1 MSDKHLIV
9 EGLSIEFGGQTVVQN
24 LSFTLAPGKT
34 LALVGE
40 SGSGKSVTARS
51 LIGLAGAGARVTAR
65 TLSYSGQDLLG
76 LSERGWRGL
85 RGKGIGFVL
94 QDALVSLDPLRPV
107 GKEILEV
114 LKTHGWGDRRRRAQ
128 RVIELLDTVGVPDPE
143 LRARQRPDQLSGGLR
158 QRALIASA
166 LALDPGLVI
175 ADEPTTALD
184 ATVQAQILQV
194 LQAIKARGDSL
205 LIISHDLAVVAQLA
219 DEVLVLRHGV
229 AVEQGPMQQ
238 VLRNPRHAYTRAL
251 LDAVPAE
258 HARGTRLSPQQGTP
272 VVQAR
277 PSVAGAVLLKAT
289 ALGKRYIG
297 PDQQP
302 RQVVDGVSFEL
313 RAGRTLGIVGESGS
327 GKTTVA
333 RIVLG
338 LLEPDAGKVE
348 FLGQDWAGAGRQH
361 VDEQQRRV
369 RRRDISVI
377 YQDPLSSFDPRWS
390 VGQILAD
397 ALDVAGVTAP
407 QQTARIQ
414 QLLEQVRLPTEL
426 ATRRPLQLS
435 GGQRQRVAIARA
447 IASNPKVIICD
458 EPVSALDVS
467 VQAQVLDLLADLQAS
482 LGLAY
487 LFISHDLGVIRHV
500 SDEVLVTTARWW
512 KAPRWKPCLNTRNTT
527 TPAAC
532 WGRCRG
538 CRVPKRPWSCRRW
551 KRKTAPGCLTNRNSG
566 KSPFKRSPARNC
578 HEQIICCH

>member
-9 EGLSIEFGGQTVVQN
+9 EGLSIEFGGQTVVRDV
-24 LSFTLAPGKT
+24 SFTLAPGKT

-65 TLSYSGQDLLG
+65 TLSYGGQDLLG

-114 LKTHGWGDRRRRAQ
+114 LTTHQWGDRRSRAE
-128 RVIELLDTVGVPDPE
+128 RVIELLDKVGVPEPE

-166 LALDPGLVI
+166 LALSPGLVI

-194 LQAIKARGDSL
+194 LQEIKARGDSL

-229 AVEQGPMQQ
+229 VVEQGPMQQ
-238 VLRNPRHAYTRAL
+238 VLRTPSHPYTQAL

-258 HARGTRLSPQQGTP
+258 HARGTRLSSHNSGQL
-272 VVQAR
+272 VQPR
-277 PSVAGAVLLKAT
+277 PGADSPVLLKASG
-289 ALGKRYIG
+289 LGKRYIG
-297 PDQQP
+297 PDQQS
-302 RQVVDGVSFEL
+302 RQVVDDVSFEL

-338 LLEPDAGKVE
+338 LLEPDAGQVQ
-348 FLGQDWAGAGRQH
+348 FLGHAWAGADADR
-361 VDEQQRRV
+361 VAEKDRRV
-369 RRRDISVI
+369 HRRDISVI

-390 VGQILAD
+390 IGQILAD
-397 ALDVAGVTAP
+397 ALDVAGVAASLQP
-407 QQTARIQ
+407 ARIRE
-414 QLLEQVRLPTEL
+414 LLEQVRLPAEL

-500 SDEVLVTTARWW
+500 SDEVLVMRRGQVVESAPVEDLFEHPKHAYTQRLLGAVPRLPGADSELVVPPLEAESTALRFDESQLW
-512 KAPRWKPCLNTRNTT
+512 KIA
-527 TPAAC
+527 
-532 WGRCRG
+532 
-538 CRVPKRPWSCRRW
+538 
-551 KRKTAPGCLTNRNSG
+551 
-566 KSPFKRSPARNC
+566 
-578 HEQIICCH
+578 I

>member
-1 MSDKHLIV
+1 
-9 EGLSIEFGGQTVVQN
+9 
-24 LSFTLAPGKT
+24 
-34 LALVGE
+34 
-40 SGSGKSVTARS
+40 
-51 LIGLAGAGARVTAR
+51 
-65 TLSYSGQDLLG
+65 
-76 LSERGWRGL
+76 
-85 RGKGIGFVL
+85 VL
-94 QDALVSLDPLRPV
+94 QDALVSLDPLRAV

-114 LKTHGWGDRRRRAQ
+114 LKAHNWGDRRSRGE
-128 RVIELLDTVGVPDPE
+128 RVIELLDKVGVPEPR

-166 LALDPGLVI
+166 LALSPGLVI

-184 ATVQAQILQV
+184 ATVQAQILEV
-194 LQAIKARGDSL
+194 LQEIKARGDSL

-229 AVEQGPMQQ
+229 TVEQGPTEQ
-238 VLRNPRHAYTRAL
+238 VLRNPHHPYTRAL

-258 HARGTRLSPQQGTP
+258 HARGTRLSPGQPAVNGLP
-272 VVQAR
+272 R
-277 PSVAGAVLLKAT
+277 PDADSPLLLRASG
-289 ALGKRYIG
+289 LGKRYIG
-297 PDQQP
+297 PDHQS
-302 RQVVDGVSFEL
+302 RQVVDDVSFEL

-333 RIVLG
+333 RMVLG
-338 LLEPDAGKVE
+338 LLEPDAGRVE
-348 FLGQDWAGAGRQH
+348 FLGQPWTAAGSER
-361 VDEQQRRV
+361 VTEKQRRLH
-369 RRRDISVI
+369 RRDISVI

-397 ALDVAGVTAP
+397 ALDVAGFQAG
-407 QQTARIQ
+407 QHAARIS
-414 QLLEQVRLPTEL
+414 QLLDQVRLPAEL

-500 SDEVLVTTARWW
+500 SDQVLVMRHGKVVESAPVEDLFDNPQHEYTRRLLGAVPRLPGAQVQLVVPPLEAENTAWLFDESQLW
-512 KAPRWKPCLNTRNTT
+512 KIA
-527 TPAAC
+527 
-532 WGRCRG
+532 
-538 CRVPKRPWSCRRW
+538 
-551 KRKTAPGCLTNRNSG
+551 
-566 KSPFKRSPARNC
+566 
-578 HEQIICCH
+578 I

>member
-9 EGLSIEFGGQTVVQN
+9 EGLSIEFDGQTVVHN

-51 LIGLAGAGARVTAR
+51 LIGLAGAVARVSAR
-65 TLSYSGQDLLG
+65 TLSYGGQDLLG
-76 LSERGWRGL
+76 LSERGWRRL

-94 QDALVSLDPLRPV
+94 QDALVSLDPLRAV

-114 LKTHGWGDRRRRAQ
+114 LKAHNWGDRRSRGE
-128 RVIELLDTVGVPDPE
+128 RVIELLDKVGVPEPR

-166 LALDPGLVI
+166 LALSPGLVI

-184 ATVQAQILQV
+184 ATVQAQILEV
-194 LQAIKARGDSL
+194 LQEIKARGDSL

-229 AVEQGPMQQ
+229 TVEQGPTEQ
-238 VLRNPRHAYTRAL
+238 VLRNPHHPYTRAL

-258 HARGTRLSPQQGTP
+258 HARGTRLSPGQPAVSGLP
-272 VVQAR
+272 R
-277 PSVAGAVLLKAT
+277 SGADSPLLLRASG
-289 ALGKRYIG
+289 LGKRYIG
-297 PDQQP
+297 PDHQS
-302 RQVVDGVSFEL
+302 RQVVDDVSFEL

-333 RIVLG
+333 RMVLG
-338 LLEPDAGKVE
+338 LLEPDAGRVE
-348 FLGQDWAGAGRQH
+348 FLGQPWTAAGSER
-361 VDEQQRRV
+361 VTEKQRRLH
-369 RRRDISVI
+369 RRDISVI

-397 ALDVAGVTAP
+397 ALDVAGFQAG
-407 QQTARIQ
+407 QHAARIS
-414 QLLEQVRLPTEL
+414 QLLDQVRLPAEL

-500 SDEVLVTTARWW
+500 SDQVLVMRHGKVVESAPVEDLFDNPQHEYTRRLLGAVPRLPGAQVQLVVPPLEAENTAWLFDESQLW
-512 KAPRWKPCLNTRNTT
+512 KIA
-527 TPAAC
+527 
-532 WGRCRG
+532 
-538 CRVPKRPWSCRRW
+538 
-551 KRKTAPGCLTNRNSG
+551 
-566 KSPFKRSPARNC
+566 
-578 HEQIICCH
+578 I

>member
-1 MSDKHLIV
+1 MSDKFLIV
-9 EGLSIEFGGQTVVQN
+9 EDLSIEFAGQSVVRN

-51 LIGLAGAGARVTAR
+51 LIGLAGNGARVTAR
-65 TLSYSGQDLLG
+65 TLSYGGVDLLG
-76 LSERGWRGL
+76 LSERGWRKL
-85 RGKGIGFVL
+85 RGKDIGFVL

-114 LKTHGWGDRRRRAQ
+114 LKTHGWGDRNSRTE
-128 RVIELLDTVGVPDPE
+128 RVIELLEKVGVPEPQ

-166 LALDPGLVI
+166 LALSPGLVI

-194 LQAIKARGDSL
+194 LQEIKARGDSL

-219 DEVLVLRHGV
+219 DEVLVLRHGDV
-229 AVEQGPMQQ
+229 VEQGPTEQ
-238 VLRNPRHAYTRAL
+238 VLLEPRHAYTRAL
-251 LDAVPAE
+251 LDAVPGE
-258 HARGTRLSPQQGTP
+258 HGRGTRLSPGVGS
-272 VVQAR
+272 VVVASR
-277 PSVAGAVLLKAT
+277 PDEQSPVLLRAQG
-289 ALGKRYIG
+289 LGKRYVG
-297 PDQQP
+297 PDHQS
-302 RQVVDGVSFEL
+302 RQVVDDVSLEL

-338 LLEPDAGKVE
+338 LLQPDAGEVH
-348 FLGQDWAGAGRQH
+348 FLDRPWAGAGGNRVEEKH
-361 VDEQQRRV
+361 RRLH
-369 RRRDISVI
+369 RRDISVI

-397 ALDVAGVTAP
+397 ALDVAGIGP
-407 QQTARIQ
+407 ELQPARIS
-414 QLLEQVRLPTEL
+414 QLLSQVRLPAEL

-435 GGQRQRVAIARA
+435 GGQRQRIAIARA
-447 IASNPKVIICD
+447 IASNPKIIICD

-500 SDEVLVTTARWW
+500 SDEVLVMRHGKVVERADVETLFEQPQHEYTRRLLGAVPRLPGARSTLVVPPLEPENPAWLFDESRLW
-512 KAPRWKPCLNTRNTT
+512 KIA
-527 TPAAC
+527 
-532 WGRCRG
+532 
-538 CRVPKRPWSCRRW
+538 
-551 KRKTAPGCLTNRNSG
+551 
-566 KSPFKRSPARNC
+566 
-578 HEQIICCH
+578 I

>member
-9 EGLSIEFGGQTVVQN
+9 EGLSIEFDGQTVVHN

-51 LIGLAGAGARVTAR
+51 LIGLAGAGARVSAR
-65 TLSYSGQDLLG
+65 TLSYGGQDLLG
-76 LSERGWRGL
+76 LSERGWRRL

-94 QDALVSLDPLRPV
+94 QDALVSLDPLRAV

-114 LKTHGWGDRRRRAQ
+114 LKAHNWGDRRSRGE
-128 RVIELLDTVGVPDPE
+128 RVIELLDKVGVPEPR

-166 LALDPGLVI
+166 LALSPGLVI

-184 ATVQAQILQV
+184 ATVQAQILEV
-194 LQAIKARGDSL
+194 LQEIKARGDSL

-229 AVEQGPMQQ
+229 TVEQGPTEQ
-238 VLRNPRHAYTRAL
+238 VLRNPHHPYTRAL

-258 HARGTRLSPQQGTP
+258 HARGTRLSPGQPAVSGLP
-272 VVQAR
+272 R
-277 PSVAGAVLLKAT
+277 SGADSPLLLRASG
-289 ALGKRYIG
+289 LGKRYIG
-297 PDQQP
+297 PDHQS
-302 RQVVDGVSFEL
+302 RQVVDDVSFEL

-333 RIVLG
+333 RMVLG
-338 LLEPDAGKVE
+338 LLEPDAGRVE
-348 FLGQDWAGAGRQH
+348 FLGQPWTAAGSER
-361 VDEQQRRV
+361 VTEKQRRLH
-369 RRRDISVI
+369 RRDISVI

-397 ALDVAGVTAP
+397 ALDVAGFQAG
-407 QQTARIQ
+407 QHAARIS
-414 QLLEQVRLPTEL
+414 QLLEQVRLPAEL

-500 SDEVLVTTARWW
+500 SDQVLVMRHGKVVESAPVEDLFDNPQHEYTRRLLGAVPRLPGAQVQLVVPPLEAENTAWLFDESQLW
-512 KAPRWKPCLNTRNTT
+512 KIA
-527 TPAAC
+527 
-532 WGRCRG
+532 
-538 CRVPKRPWSCRRW
+538 
-551 KRKTAPGCLTNRNSG
+551 
-566 KSPFKRSPARNC
+566 
-578 HEQIICCH
+578 I

>member
-9 EGLSIEFGGQTVVQN
+9 EGLSIEFDGQTVVHN

-51 LIGLAGAGARVTAR
+51 LIGLAGAGARVSAR
-65 TLSYSGQDLLG
+65 TLSYGGQDLLG
-76 LSERGWRGL
+76 LSERGWRRL

-94 QDALVSLDPLRPV
+94 QDALVSLDPLRAV

-114 LKTHGWGDRRRRAQ
+114 LKAHNWGDRRSRGE
-128 RVIELLDTVGVPDPE
+128 RVIELLDKVGVPEPR

-166 LALDPGLVI
+166 LALSPGLVI

-184 ATVQAQILQV
+184 ATVQAQILEV
-194 LQAIKARGDSL
+194 LQEIKARGDSL

-229 AVEQGPMQQ
+229 TVEQGPTEQ
-238 VLRNPRHAYTRAL
+238 VLRNPHHPYTRAL

-258 HARGTRLSPQQGTP
+258 HARGTRLSPGQPAVNGLP
-272 VVQAR
+272 R
-277 PSVAGAVLLKAT
+277 SGADSPLLLRASG
-289 ALGKRYIG
+289 LGKRYIG
-297 PDQQP
+297 PDHQS
-302 RQVVDGVSFEL
+302 RQVVDDVSFEL

-333 RIVLG
+333 RMVLG
-338 LLEPDAGKVE
+338 LLEPDAGRVE
-348 FLGQDWAGAGRQH
+348 FLGQPWTAAGSER
-361 VDEQQRRV
+361 VTEKQRRLH
-369 RRRDISVI
+369 RRDISVI

-397 ALDVAGVTAP
+397 ALDVAGFQAG
-407 QQTARIQ
+407 QHAARIS
-414 QLLEQVRLPTEL
+414 QLLEHVRLPAEL

-500 SDEVLVTTARWW
+500 SDQVLVMRHGKVVESARVEDLFDNPQHEYTRRLLGAVPRLPGAQVQLVVPPLEAENTAWLFDASQLW
-512 KAPRWKPCLNTRNTT
+512 KIA
-527 TPAAC
+527 
-532 WGRCRG
+532 
-538 CRVPKRPWSCRRW
+538 
-551 KRKTAPGCLTNRNSG
+551 
-566 KSPFKRSPARNC
+566 
-578 HEQIICCH
+578 I

>member
-9 EGLSIEFGGQTVVQN
+9 EGLSIEFAGQSVVRD

-51 LIGLAGAGARVTAR
+51 LIGLAGAGARVSAR
-65 TLSYSGQDLLG
+65 TLSYGGQDLLG
-76 LSERGWRGL
+76 LSERGWRDL

-114 LKTHGWGDRRRRAQ
+114 LKTHNWGDRRSRAG
-128 RVIELLDTVGVPDPE
+128 RVIELLEKVGVPEPQ

-166 LALDPGLVI
+166 LALSPGLVI

-194 LQAIKARGDSL
+194 LQEIKARGDSL

-219 DEVLVLRHGV
+219 DEVLVLRHGEV
-229 AVEQGPMQQ
+229 VEQGPIDQ
-238 VLRNPRHAYTRAL
+238 VLRHPRHPYTRTL

-258 HARGTRLSPQQGTP
+258 HARGTRLSPQRTAVVAAPRPGTDAP
-272 VVQAR
+272 VVLQA
-277 PSVAGAVLLKAT
+277 T
-289 ALGKRYIG
+289 QLGKRYVG
-297 PDQQP
+297 PDQQS

-338 LLEPDAGKVE
+338 LLEPDAGQVQ
-348 FLGQDWAGAGRQH
+348 FLGQPWSGAGTQRI
-361 VDEQQRRV
+361 EERQRRLH
-369 RRRDISVI
+369 RRDISVI

-397 ALDVAGVTAP
+397 ALDVAGIASA
-407 QQTARIQ
+407 QQTVRIAE
-414 QLLEQVRLPTEL
+414 LLTQVRLPREL
-426 ATRRPLQLS
+426 AARRPLQLS

-500 SDEVLVTTARWW
+500 SDEVLVMRHGKVVESASVETLFHSPQHEYTQRLLGAVPRLPGAGVTLVVPPLEPENPGWLFDESRLW
-512 KAPRWKPCLNTRNTT
+512 KIA
-527 TPAAC
+527 
-532 WGRCRG
+532 
-538 CRVPKRPWSCRRW
+538 
-551 KRKTAPGCLTNRNSG
+551 
-566 KSPFKRSPARNC
+566 
-578 HEQIICCH
+578 I

>member
-1 MSDKHLIV
+1 MVV
-9 EGLSIEFGGQTVVQN
+9 EGLDIDFAGRRVVHN
-24 LSFTLAPGKT
+24 VSFTVEPGTT

-51 LIGLAGAGARVTAR
+51 LIGLSGVGARISAR
-65 TLSYSGQDLLG
+65 TLSYGGQDLLSR
-76 LSERGWRGL
+76 SERQWREL
-85 RGKGIGFVL
+85 RGAQIGFVL

-114 LKTHGWGDRRRRAQ
+114 LQTHRWGDKHSRQA
-128 RVIELLDTVGVPDPE
+128 RVLELLETVGVPEPA

-166 LALDPGLVI
+166 LALNPGLVI

-184 ATVQAQILQV
+184 ATVQAQILGV

-219 DEVLVLRHGV
+219 DQVLVLRHGEV
-229 AVEQGPMQQ
+229 VEQGPMEQ
-238 VLRNPRHAYTRAL
+238 VLRNPRHAYTRSL

-258 HARGTRLSPQQGTP
+258 HARGTRLSPGNEPDRAARPTGEAP
-272 VVQAR
+272 VLLQAR
-277 PSVAGAVLLKAT
+277 EVI
-289 ALGKRYIG
+289 KRYVG
-297 PDQQP
+297 PDQQV
-302 RQVVDGVSFEL
+302 RQVVNGVSFEL

-333 RIVLG
+333 RIALG
-338 LLEPDAGKVE
+338 LLDPDGGSVS
-348 FLGQDWAGAGRQH
+348 FLDQPWAGTGAAT
-361 VDEQQRRV
+361 VAEKDRRA

-397 ALDVAGVTAP
+397 ALDVAGISPVE
-407 QQTARIQ
+407 QARRVLR
-414 QLLEQVRLPTEL
+414 LLDQVRLPAEL
-426 ATRRPLQLS
+426 ASRRPLQLS

-447 IASNPKVIICD
+447 IASNPRVIVCD

-467 VQAQVLDLLADLQAS
+467 VQAQVLDLLADLQAE

-500 SDEVLVTTARWW
+500 SDEVLVMRHGQVVERAPVETLFDHPQHEYTRRLLGAVPRLPGSGVSLVVPPIEPEYAVLIYDESRLW
-512 KAPRWKPCLNTRNTT
+512 KIA
-527 TPAAC
+527 
-532 WGRCRG
+532 
-538 CRVPKRPWSCRRW
+538 
-551 KRKTAPGCLTNRNSG
+551 
-566 KSPFKRSPARNC
+566 
-578 HEQIICCH
+578 I

>member
-9 EGLSIEFGGQTVVQN
+9 EGLSIEFGGQTVVRDV
-24 LSFTLAPGKT
+24 SFTLAPGKT

-65 TLSYSGQDLLG
+65 TLSYGGQDLLG

-114 LKTHGWGDRRRRAQ
+114 LTTHQWGDRRSRAE
-128 RVIELLDTVGVPDPE
+128 RVIELLDKVGVPEPE

-166 LALDPGLVI
+166 LALSPGLVI

-194 LQAIKARGDSL
+194 LQEIKARGDSL

-229 AVEQGPMQQ
+229 VVEQGPMQQ
-238 VLRNPRHAYTRAL
+238 VLRTPSHPYTQAL

-258 HARGTRLSPQQGTP
+258 HARGTRLSSHNSGQL
-272 VVQAR
+272 VQPR
-277 PSVAGAVLLKAT
+277 PGADSPVLLKASG
-289 ALGKRYIG
+289 LGKRYIG
-297 PDQQP
+297 PDQQA
-302 RQVVDGVSFEL
+302 RQVVDDVSFEL

-338 LLEPDAGKVE
+338 LLEPDAGQVQ
-348 FLGQDWAGAGRQH
+348 FLGHAWAGAGADR
-361 VDEQQRRV
+361 VAEKDRRV
-369 RRRDISVI
+369 HRRDISVI

-390 VGQILAD
+390 IGQILAD
-397 ALDVAGVTAP
+397 ALDVAGVAAS
-407 QQTARIQ
+407 QQPARIRE
-414 QLLEQVRLPTEL
+414 LLEQVRLPAEL
-426 ATRRPLQLS
+426 ASRRPLQLS

-500 SDEVLVTTARWW
+500 SDEVLVMRRGQVVESAPVEELFEHPKHAYTQRLLGAVPRLPGADSELVVPPLEAESTALRFDESQLW
-512 KAPRWKPCLNTRNTT
+512 KIA
-527 TPAAC
+527 
-532 WGRCRG
+532 
-538 CRVPKRPWSCRRW
+538 
-551 KRKTAPGCLTNRNSG
+551 
-566 KSPFKRSPARNC
+566 
-578 HEQIICCH
+578 I

>member
-9 EGLSIEFGGQTVVQN
+9 EGLSIEFDGQTVVHN

-51 LIGLAGAGARVTAR
+51 LIGLAGAVARVSAR
-65 TLSYSGQDLLG
+65 TLSYGGQDLLG
-76 LSERGWRGL
+76 LSERGWRRL

-94 QDALVSLDPLRPV
+94 QDALVSLDPLRAV

-114 LKTHGWGDRRRRAQ
+114 LKAHNWGDRRSRGE
-128 RVIELLDTVGVPDPE
+128 RVIELLDKVGVPEPR

-166 LALDPGLVI
+166 LALSPGLVI

-184 ATVQAQILQV
+184 ATVQAQILEV
-194 LQAIKARGDSL
+194 LQEIKARGDSL

-229 AVEQGPMQQ
+229 TVEQGPTEQ
-238 VLRNPRHAYTRAL
+238 VLRNPHHPYTRAL

-258 HARGTRLSPQQGTP
+258 HARGTRLSPGQPAVSGLP
-272 VVQAR
+272 R
-277 PSVAGAVLLKAT
+277 SGADSPLLLRASG
-289 ALGKRYIG
+289 LGKRYIG
-297 PDQQP
+297 PDHQS
-302 RQVVDGVSFEL
+302 RQVVDDVSFEL

-333 RIVLG
+333 RMVLG
-338 LLEPDAGKVE
+338 LLEPDAGRVE
-348 FLGQDWAGAGRQH
+348 FLGQPWTAAGSER
-361 VDEQQRRV
+361 VTEKQRRLH
-369 RRRDISVI
+369 RRDISVI

-397 ALDVAGVTAP
+397 ALDVAGFQAG
-407 QQTARIQ
+407 QHAARIS
-414 QLLEQVRLPTEL
+414 QLLDHVRLPAEL

-500 SDEVLVTTARWW
+500 SDQVLVMRHGKVVESAPVEDLFDNPQHEYTRRLLGAVPRLPGAQVQLVVPPLEAENTAWLFDESQLW
-512 KAPRWKPCLNTRNTT
+512 KIA
-527 TPAAC
+527 
-532 WGRCRG
+532 
-538 CRVPKRPWSCRRW
+538 
-551 KRKTAPGCLTNRNSG
+551 
-566 KSPFKRSPARNC
+566 
-578 HEQIICCH
+578 I

>member
-1 MSDKHLIV
+1 MSEQKRLIV
-9 EGLSIEFGGQTVVQN
+9 EGLSIEFAGQSVVRN
-24 LSFTLAPGKT
+24 LSFTLEPGKT

-51 LIGLAGAGARVTAR
+51 LIGLAGEGARVTAR
-65 TLSYSGQDLLG
+65 KLSYAGKDLLS
-76 LSERGWRGL
+76 LSERNWREL
-85 RGKGIGFVL
+85 RGKDIGFVL

-114 LKTHGWGDRRRRAQ
+114 LETHRWGDRQSRGE
-128 RVIELLDTVGVPDPE
+128 RVIELLETVGVPEPR

-184 ATVQAQILQV
+184 ATVQAQILEV
-194 LQAIKARGDSL
+194 LQQIKARGDSL

-219 DEVLVLRHGV
+219 DEVLVLRHGEV
-229 AVEQGPMQQ
+229 VEQGPMEQ
-238 VLRNPRHAYTRAL
+238 VLRNPHHAYTRSL

-258 HARGTRLSPQQGTP
+258 HARGTRLSPEQGTLP
-272 VVQAR
+272 LGAR
-277 PSVAGAVLLKAT
+277 PGTEAPVLLRAT
-289 ALGKRYIG
+289 GLGKRYVG
-297 PDQQP
+297 PDQQV
-302 RQVVDGVSFEL
+302 RQVVDDVSFEL

-333 RIVLG
+333 RISLG
-338 LLEPDAGKVE
+338 LLEPDAGSVQ
-348 FLGQDWAGAGRQH
+348 FLSVPWTGAGSGR
-361 VDEQQRRV
+361 VEEKTRRLH
-369 RRRDISVI
+369 RRDISVI

-397 ALDVAGVTAP
+397 ALDVAGVAFE
-407 QQTARIQ
+407 QQRPRIA
-414 QLLEQVRLPTEL
+414 QLLHQVRLPVEL
-426 ATRRPLQLS
+426 STRRPLQLS

-500 SDEVLVTTARWW
+500 SDEVLVMRHGKVLESASVETLFDNPQHEYTRRLLGSVPRLPGAATRLVVPPLEPESAVLLFDESRLW
-512 KAPRWKPCLNTRNTT
+512 KIA
-527 TPAAC
+527 
-532 WGRCRG
+532 
-538 CRVPKRPWSCRRW
+538 
-551 KRKTAPGCLTNRNSG
+551 
-566 KSPFKRSPARNC
+566 
-578 HEQIICCH
+578 I

>member
-9 EGLSIEFGGQTVVQN
+9 EGLSIEFDGQTVVHN

-51 LIGLAGAGARVTAR
+51 LIGLAGAGARVSAR
-65 TLSYSGQDLLG
+65 TLSYGGQDLLG
-76 LSERGWRGL
+76 LSERGWRRL

-94 QDALVSLDPLRPV
+94 QDALVSLDPLRAV

-114 LKTHGWGDRRRRAQ
+114 LKAHNWGDRRSRGE
-128 RVIELLDTVGVPDPE
+128 RVIELLDKVGVPEPR

-166 LALDPGLVI
+166 LALSPGLVI

-184 ATVQAQILQV
+184 ATVQAQILEV
-194 LQAIKARGDSL
+194 LQEIKARGDSL

-229 AVEQGPMQQ
+229 TVEQGPTEQ
-238 VLRNPRHAYTRAL
+238 VLRNPRHPYTRAL

-258 HARGTRLSPQQGTP
+258 HARGTRLSPGQPAVNGLP
-272 VVQAR
+272 R
-277 PSVAGAVLLKAT
+277 SGADSPLLLRASG
-289 ALGKRYIG
+289 LGKRYIG
-297 PDQQP
+297 PDHQS
-302 RQVVDGVSFEL
+302 RQVVDDVSFEL

-333 RIVLG
+333 RMVLG
-338 LLEPDAGKVE
+338 LLEPDAGRVE
-348 FLGQDWAGAGRQH
+348 FLGQPWTAAGSER
-361 VDEQQRRV
+361 VTEKQRRLH
-369 RRRDISVI
+369 RRDISVI

-397 ALDVAGVTAP
+397 ALDVAGFQAG
-407 QQTARIQ
+407 QHAARIS
-414 QLLEQVRLPTEL
+414 QLLDQVRLPAEL

-500 SDEVLVTTARWW
+500 SDQVLVMRHGKVVESAPVEDLFDNPQHEYTRRLLGAVPRLPGAQVQLVVPPLEAENTAWLFDESQLW
-512 KAPRWKPCLNTRNTT
+512 KIA
-527 TPAAC
+527 
-532 WGRCRG
+532 
-538 CRVPKRPWSCRRW
+538 
-551 KRKTAPGCLTNRNSG
+551 
-566 KSPFKRSPARNC
+566 
-578 HEQIICCH
+578 I

>member
-9 EGLSIEFGGQTVVQN
+9 EGLSIEFGGQTVVRDV
-24 LSFTLAPGKT
+24 SFTLAPGKT

-65 TLSYSGQDLLG
+65 TLSYGGQDLLG

-114 LKTHGWGDRRRRAQ
+114 LTTHQWGDRRSRAE
-128 RVIELLDTVGVPDPE
+128 RVIELLDKVGVPEPE

-166 LALDPGLVI
+166 LALSPGLVI

-194 LQAIKARGDSL
+194 LQEIKARGDSL

-229 AVEQGPMQQ
+229 VVEQGPMQQ
-238 VLRNPRHAYTRAL
+238 VLRTPSHPYTQAL

-258 HARGTRLSPQQGTP
+258 HARGTRLSSHNSGQL
-272 VVQAR
+272 VQPR
-277 PSVAGAVLLKAT
+277 PGADSPVLLKASG
-289 ALGKRYIG
+289 LGKRYIG
-297 PDQQP
+297 PDQQS
-302 RQVVDGVSFEL
+302 RQVVDDVSFEL

-338 LLEPDAGKVE
+338 LLEPDAGQVQ
-348 FLGQDWAGAGRQH
+348 FLGHAWAGAGADR
-361 VDEQQRRV
+361 VAEKDRRV

-390 VGQILAD
+390 IGQILVD
-397 ALDVAGVTAP
+397 ALDVAGVAAS
-407 QQTARIQ
+407 QQPARIRE
-414 QLLEQVRLPTEL
+414 LLEQVRLPAEL
-426 ATRRPLQLS
+426 ASRRPLQLS

-487 LFISHDLGVIRHV
+487 LFISHDMGVIRHV
-500 SDEVLVTTARWW
+500 SDEVLVMRRGQVVESAPVEDLFEHPKHAYTQRLLGAVPRLPGADSELVVPPLEAESTALRFDESQLW
-512 KAPRWKPCLNTRNTT
+512 KIA
-527 TPAAC
+527 
-532 WGRCRG
+532 
-538 CRVPKRPWSCRRW
+538 
-551 KRKTAPGCLTNRNSG
+551 
-566 KSPFKRSPARNC
+566 
-578 HEQIICCH
+578 I

>member
-9 EGLSIEFGGQTVVQN
+9 EGLSIEFDGQTVVHN
-24 LSFTLAPGKT
+24 LSFTLALGKT

-51 LIGLAGAGARVTAR
+51 LIGLAGAVARVSAR
-65 TLSYSGQDLLG
+65 TLSYGGQDLLG
-76 LSERGWRGL
+76 LSERGWRRL

-94 QDALVSLDPLRPV
+94 QDALVSLDPLRAV

-114 LKTHGWGDRRRRAQ
+114 LKAHNWGDRRSRGE
-128 RVIELLDTVGVPDPE
+128 RVIELLDKVGVPEPR

-166 LALDPGLVI
+166 LALSPGLVI

-184 ATVQAQILQV
+184 ATVQAQILEV
-194 LQAIKARGDSL
+194 LQEIKARGDSL
-205 LIISHDLAVVAQLA
+205 LIIIHDLAVVAQLA

-229 AVEQGPMQQ
+229 TVEQGPTEQ
-238 VLRNPRHAYTRAL
+238 VLRNPHHPYTRAL

-258 HARGTRLSPQQGTP
+258 HARGTRLSPGQPAVSGLP
-272 VVQAR
+272 R
-277 PSVAGAVLLKAT
+277 SGADSPLLLRASG
-289 ALGKRYIG
+289 LGKRYIG
-297 PDQQP
+297 PDHQS
-302 RQVVDGVSFEL
+302 RQVVDDVSFEL

-333 RIVLG
+333 RMVLG
-338 LLEPDAGKVE
+338 LLEPDAGRVE
-348 FLGQDWAGAGRQH
+348 FLGQPWTAAGSER
-361 VDEQQRRV
+361 VTEKQRRLH
-369 RRRDISVI
+369 RRDISVI

-397 ALDVAGVTAP
+397 ALDVAGFQAG
-407 QQTARIQ
+407 QHAARIS
-414 QLLEQVRLPTEL
+414 QLLDQVRLPAEL

-500 SDEVLVTTARWW
+500 SDQVLVMRHGKVVESAPVEDLFDNPQHEYTRRLLGAVPRLPGAQVQLVVPPLEAENTAWLFDESQLW
-512 KAPRWKPCLNTRNTT
+512 KIA
-527 TPAAC
+527 
-532 WGRCRG
+532 
-538 CRVPKRPWSCRRW
+538 
-551 KRKTAPGCLTNRNSG
+551 
-566 KSPFKRSPARNC
+566 
-578 HEQIICCH
+578 I

>member
-1 MSDKHLIV
+1 MSEPKRLIV
-9 EGLSIEFGGQTVVQN
+9 EGLSIEFAGQSVVRD
-24 LSFTLAPGKT
+24 LSFTLEPGKT

-51 LIGLAGAGARVTAR
+51 LIGLAGEGARVTAR
-65 TLSYSGQDLLG
+65 RLSYAGRDLLA
-76 LSERGWRGL
+76 LSERGWRDL
-85 RGKGIGFVL
+85 RGREIGFVL

-114 LKTHGWGDRRRRAQ
+114 LQTHGWGDRVSRGQ
-128 RVIELLDTVGVPDPE
+128 RVIELLETVGVPDPR

-166 LALDPGLVI
+166 LALSPGLVI

-184 ATVQAQILQV
+184 ATVQAQILGV
-194 LQAIKARGDSL
+194 LQQIRQRGDSL

-219 DEVLVLRHGV
+219 DEVLVLRHGEV
-229 AVEQGPMQQ
+229 VEQGPMEQ
-238 VLRNPRHAYTRAL
+238 VLRNPRHAYTRSL

-258 HARGTRLSPQQGTP
+258 HARGTRLSSAQSGSS
-272 VVQAR
+272 VQAR
-277 PSVAGAVLLKAT
+277 AGADAPVLLKAT
-289 ALGKRYIG
+289 GLGKRYVG
-297 PDQQP
+297 PDQQA

-338 LLEPDAGKVE
+338 LLEPDAGAVQ
-348 FLGQDWAGAGRQH
+348 FLNVPWTGAGSGR
-361 VDEQQRRV
+361 VEEKTRRLH
-369 RRRDISVI
+369 RRDISVI

-397 ALDVAGVTAP
+397 ALDVAGIAFE
-407 QQTARIQ
+407 QQRARIA
-414 QLLEQVRLPTEL
+414 QLLHEVRLPVEL
-426 ATRRPLQLS
+426 STRRPLQLS

-447 IASNPKVIICD
+447 IASHPKVIICD

-500 SDEVLVTTARWW
+500 SDEVLVMRHG
-512 KAPRWKPCLNTRNTT
+512 K
-527 TPAAC
+527 
-532 WGRCRG
+532 
-538 CRVPKRPWSCRRW
+538 VVE
-551 KRKTAPGCLTNRNSG
+551 TAPVETLFD
-566 KSPFKRSPARNC
+566 SPQ
-578 HEQIICCH
+578 HEYTRRLLGAVPRLPGAGATRVVPPVEPESAVLLFDESRLWKIAI

>member
-9 EGLSIEFGGQTVVQN
+9 EGLSIEFGGQTVVRDV
-24 LSFTLAPGKT
+24 SFTLAPGKA

-65 TLSYSGQDLLG
+65 TLSYGGQDLLG

-114 LKTHGWGDRRRRAQ
+114 LTTHQWGDRRSRAE
-128 RVIELLDTVGVPDPE
+128 RVIELLDKVGVPEPE

-166 LALDPGLVI
+166 LALSPGLVI

-194 LQAIKARGDSL
+194 LQEIKARGDSL

-229 AVEQGPMQQ
+229 VVEQGSMQQ
-238 VLRNPRHAYTRAL
+238 VLRTPSHPYTQAL

-258 HARGTRLSPQQGTP
+258 HARGTRLSSHNSGQL
-272 VVQAR
+272 VQPR
-277 PSVAGAVLLKAT
+277 PGADSPVLLKASG
-289 ALGKRYIG
+289 LGKRYIG
-297 PDQQP
+297 PDQQS
-302 RQVVDGVSFEL
+302 RQVVDDVSFEL

-338 LLEPDAGKVE
+338 LLEPDAGQVQ
-348 FLGQDWAGAGRQH
+348 FLGHAWAGAGADR
-361 VDEQQRRV
+361 VAEKDRRV
-369 RRRDISVI
+369 HRRDISVI

-390 VGQILAD
+390 IGQILAD
-397 ALDVAGVTAP
+397 ALDVAGVAAS
-407 QQTARIQ
+407 QQPARIRE
-414 QLLEQVRLPTEL
+414 LLEQVRLPAEL

-500 SDEVLVTTARWW
+500 SDEVLVMRRGQVVESAPVEDLFEHPKHAYTQRLLGAVPRLPGADSELVVPPLEAESTALRFDESQLW
-512 KAPRWKPCLNTRNTT
+512 KIA
-527 TPAAC
+527 
-532 WGRCRG
+532 
-538 CRVPKRPWSCRRW
+538 
-551 KRKTAPGCLTNRNSG
+551 
-566 KSPFKRSPARNC
+566 
-578 HEQIICCH
+578 I

>member
-9 EGLSIEFGGQTVVQN
+9 EGLSIEFDGQIVVHN

-51 LIGLAGAGARVTAR
+51 LIGLAGAGARVSAR
-65 TLSYSGQDLLG
+65 TLSYGGQDLLG
-76 LSERGWRGL
+76 LSERGWRRL

-94 QDALVSLDPLRPV
+94 QDALVSLDPLRAV

-114 LKTHGWGDRRRRAQ
+114 LKAHNWGDRRSRGE
-128 RVIELLDTVGVPDPE
+128 RVIELLDKVGVPDPR

-166 LALDPGLVI
+166 LALSPGLVI

-184 ATVQAQILQV
+184 ATVQAQILEV
-194 LQAIKARGDSL
+194 LQEIKARGDSL

-229 AVEQGPMQQ
+229 TVEQGPTEQ
-238 VLRNPRHAYTRAL
+238 VLRNPRHPYTRAL

-258 HARGTRLSPQQGTP
+258 HARGTRLSPGQPAVSGP
-272 VVQAR
+272 PR
-277 PSVAGAVLLKAT
+277 SGADSPLLLRASG
-289 ALGKRYIG
+289 LGKRYIG
-297 PDQQP
+297 PDHQS
-302 RQVVDGVSFEL
+302 RQVVDDVSFEL

-333 RIVLG
+333 RMVLG
-338 LLEPDAGKVE
+338 LLEPDAGRVE
-348 FLGQDWAGAGRQH
+348 FLGQPWTAAGSER
-361 VDEQQRRV
+361 VTEKQRRLH
-369 RRRDISVI
+369 RRDISVI

-397 ALDVAGVTAP
+397 ALDVAGFQAG
-407 QQTARIQ
+407 QHAARIS
-414 QLLEQVRLPTEL
+414 QLLEHVRLPAEL

-500 SDEVLVTTARWW
+500 SDQVLVMRHGEVVESAPVEDLFDNPQHEYTRRLLGAVPRLPGAQVQLVVPPLEAENTAWLFDESQLW
-512 KAPRWKPCLNTRNTT
+512 KIA
-527 TPAAC
+527 
-532 WGRCRG
+532 
-538 CRVPKRPWSCRRW
+538 
-551 KRKTAPGCLTNRNSG
+551 
-566 KSPFKRSPARNC
+566 
-578 HEQIICCH
+578 I

>member
-9 EGLSIEFGGQTVVQN
+9 EGLSIEFGGQTVVHN

-65 TLSYSGQDLLG
+65 TLSYGGQDLLR

-114 LKTHGWGDRRRRAQ
+114 LKTHGWGDRRRRAE

-229 AVEQGPMQQ
+229 AVEQGPMHQ

-277 PSVAGAVLLKAT
+277 PSVDAPVLLKAT
-289 ALGKRYIG
+289 DLGKRYIG

-302 RQVVDGVSFEL
+302 RQVVEGVSFEL

-333 RIVLG
+333 RIALG
-338 LLEPDAGKVE
+338 LLEPDAGRVE
-348 FLGQDWAGAGRQH
+348 FLGQDWAGAGSQH
-361 VDEQQRRV
+361 VDEHQRRV

-397 ALDVAGVTAP
+397 ALDVAGVTAQ
-407 QQTARIQ
+407 QQTARIH
-414 QLLEQVRLPTEL
+414 QLLEQVRLPSEL

-500 SDEVLVTTARWW
+500 SDDVLVMRHGQVVESAPVEALFEHPQHDYTRRLLGAVPRLPGAATPLVVPPLEAENSAWLFDESQLW
-512 KAPRWKPCLNTRNTT
+512 KIA
-527 TPAAC
+527 
-532 WGRCRG
+532 
-538 CRVPKRPWSCRRW
+538 
-551 KRKTAPGCLTNRNSG
+551 
-566 KSPFKRSPARNC
+566 
-578 HEQIICCH
+578 I

>member
-9 EGLSIEFGGQTVVQN
+9 EGLSIEFGGQTVVHN

-65 TLSYSGQDLLG
+65 TLSYGGQDLLG

-258 HARGTRLSPQQGTP
+258 HARGTRLSPQQGAP

-277 PSVAGAVLLKAT
+277 PSSAGPVLLKAT

-297 PDQQP
+297 PDEQP

-338 LLEPDAGKVE
+338 LLEPDAGHVE
-348 FLGQDWAGAGRQH
+348 FLGQNWAGTGRQH
-361 VDEQQRRV
+361 VDEHQRRV

-397 ALDVAGVTAP
+397 ALDVAGVTAA
-407 QQTARIQ
+407 QQTARIR
-414 QLLEQVRLPTEL
+414 QLLEQVRLPAEL

-500 SDEVLVTTARWW
+500 SDEVLVMRHGKVVESAPVETLFEHPQHDYTRRLLGAVPRLPGAETPLVVPPLEAENSAWLFDESQLW
-512 KAPRWKPCLNTRNTT
+512 KIA
-527 TPAAC
+527 
-532 WGRCRG
+532 
-538 CRVPKRPWSCRRW
+538 
-551 KRKTAPGCLTNRNSG
+551 
-566 KSPFKRSPARNC
+566 
-578 HEQIICCH
+578 I

>member
-9 EGLSIEFGGQTVVQN
+9 EGLSIEFGGQTVVRDV
-24 LSFTLAPGKT
+24 SFTLAPGKT

-65 TLSYSGQDLLG
+65 TLSYGGQDLLG

-114 LKTHGWGDRRRRAQ
+114 LSTHQWGDRRSRAE
-128 RVIELLDTVGVPDPE
+128 RVIELLDKVGVPEPE

-166 LALDPGLVI
+166 LALSPGLVI

-194 LQAIKARGDSL
+194 LQEIKARGDSL

-229 AVEQGPMQQ
+229 VVEQGPMQQ
-238 VLRNPRHAYTRAL
+238 VLRTPSHPYTQAL

-258 HARGTRLSPQQGTP
+258 HARGTRLSSHNSGQL
-272 VVQAR
+272 VQPR
-277 PSVAGAVLLKAT
+277 PGADSPVLLKASG
-289 ALGKRYIG
+289 LGKRYIG
-297 PDQQP
+297 PDQQS
-302 RQVVDGVSFEL
+302 RQVVDDVSFEL

-338 LLEPDAGKVE
+338 LLEPDAGQVQ
-348 FLGQDWAGAGRQH
+348 FLGHAWAGAGADR
-361 VDEQQRRV
+361 VAEKDRRV
-369 RRRDISVI
+369 HRRDISVI

-390 VGQILAD
+390 IGQILVD
-397 ALDVAGVTAP
+397 ALDVAGVAAS
-407 QQTARIQ
+407 QQPARIRE
-414 QLLEQVRLPTEL
+414 LLEQVRLPAEL
-426 ATRRPLQLS
+426 ASRRPLQLS

-487 LFISHDLGVIRHV
+487 LFISHDMGVIRHV
-500 SDEVLVTTARWW
+500 SDEVLVMRRGQVVESAPVEDLFEHPKHAYTQRLLGAVPRLPGADSELVVPPLEAESTALRFDESQLW
-512 KAPRWKPCLNTRNTT
+512 KIA
-527 TPAAC
+527 
-532 WGRCRG
+532 
-538 CRVPKRPWSCRRW
+538 
-551 KRKTAPGCLTNRNSG
+551 
-566 KSPFKRSPARNC
+566 
-578 HEQIICCH
+578 I